1 MEFYPKA
8 HGWIGQE
15 MQCGELKE
23 ELLQKLGDFVK
34 PEKISIIIIS
44 IFISVFTNPKL
55 GEERVNPSAI
65 VVLGHRPAFT
75 TETHKGRKLGRK
87 EEKHT
92 QTLSLRNNTSF
103 VSFPLVHPL
112 YLYNSAHFPSLLN
125 KELGIEDFYL

>member
-1 MEFYPKA
+1 
-8 HGWIGQE
+8 
-15 MQCGELKE
+15 MQYGELKE
-23 ELLQKLGDFVK
+23 ELLKKLGDFVK
-34 PEKISIIIIS
+34 PEKISIIII
-44 IFISVFTNPKL
+44 ITFISVFTNPKL

-65 VVLGHRPAFT
+65 VVLGIVLLSQPKHT
-75 TETHKGRKLGRK
+75 KEGRK

-112 YLYNSAHFPSLLN
+112 YLYNSAHFPSLLK